1 MIQEIIDICYRII
14 RRHFYMTHAHWKR
27 AVRELFSQAFEIE
40 IMLTSI
46 HASEIEKEITTKWSV
61 SKIEKPRK

>member
-1 MIQEIIDICYRII
+1 
-14 RRHFYMTHAHWKR
+14 MTHAHWKR

-46 HASEIEKEITTKWSV
+46 HASEIEKKKIKTKWFL
-61 SKIEKPRK
+61 SKIAKARKKSTCGSA